1 MPTTIFPTWPHIL
14 FAVIE
19 PLTLIGGWLCP
30 VLDLQRFITDQIPTA
45 STSTKAE
52 DVHIHP
58 TSFALAY
65 QLANLYGL
73 LAILGTGVMHA
84 TSEPKVLLN
93 YLIALAVADVG
104 HIYVTYL
111 AIGWDVFFD
120 VKGWN
125 ILTWGNIGVT
135 GFLFVNR
142 LLYFAGAFGYA
153 QSGADEEESKKRV

>member
-1 MPTTIFPTWPHIL
+1 
-14 FAVIE
+14 
-19 PLTLIGGWLCP
+19 
-30 VLDLQRFITDQIPTA
+30 
-45 STSTKAE
+45 
-52 DVHIHP
+52 VHIHP

-73 LAILGTGVMHA
+73 LAILGTGVVHA

-111 AIGWDVFFD
+111 AIGWDVFID